1 MEQQSSQIKTARLP
15 MLALRG
21 LVVYPNMV
29 LHFDVG
35 RKKSVLAL
43 NEAMGNNQLVFL
55 VTQKD
60 IREDEPKDYD
70 LYSVGV
76 VAEVRQILKMPGDSL
91 RVLVEGLYRAKL
103 VDIIQED
110 PFMSAMVEELPLKTI
125 RTKSQRDTTEAL
137 MRAVKDLFEEYSY
150 LTPQMPKDYMLNV
163 MASEDPVY
171 LCEYIAGN
179 LMLKTVDKQRIL
191 EESSP
196 IRRLELLAQI
206 LEDENSVLTI
216 EKDLYEKVKQQ
227 VDKNQREY
235 FLREQMKVISS
246 ELGEGDSVQEEAM
259 EYFDRIERLKLPKE
273 AAEKLTKEAE
283 RLFKMPYNSQEA
295 SVIRTY
301 LDTCLDL
308 PWNKETKDK
317 IDIAKAQ
324 RILDRDHYGL
334 VKVKERILE
343 LLAVRALAPDITG
356 QIICLVGPPGVGKT
370 SIARSIAAA
379 LGRKYARISL
389 GGVRDESDIRGH
401 RKTYVGSM
409 PGRIIDAIIRAG
421 SKNALILL
429 DEVDKLSHDFRG
441 DPASA
446 LLEVLDSEQ
455 NKAFRDHYIEIPF
468 DISNILFITTANDKN
483 EIPAPLLD
491 RMEVIEL
498 SSYTREE
505 KFNIARKHLVAKQIK
520 RNGLSTKSI
529 KITDGAIYSIIDY
542 YTREAGVRK
551 LERAIA
557 SLCRKAAKRIVD
569 GSQTKVVI
577 TDANIAE
584 FLGAR
589 KFRPDDIL
597 KKNEVGVATGLAW
610 TSVGGEIMM
619 IEVNVVKGSGKIQLT
634 GSLGDVMKESANIA
648 VSYIR
653 SKADKLKID
662 EDFYKERDIHIHA
675 PEGAVPKD
683 GPSAGVT
690 MVTALVSALTGT
702 PVKREV
708 AMTGEITLRGRVL
721 PIGGLKEKTMA
732 AYRSGVKTVIIPEDN
747 RADLEEIDETVR
759 ESLNFVFAEDIDTVL
774 KTALLYCT
782 EQENSDVRKTESL
795 VHSSVDMGKKI
806 PGGIDTT
813 IIPQ

>member
-1 MEQQSSQIKTARLP
+1 

>member
-125 RTKSQRDTTEAL
+125 RTKSQRDTAEAL

>member
-125 RTKSQRDTTEAL
+125 RTKSQRDTAEAL

-259 EYFDRIERLKLPKE
+259 EYFNRIERLKLPKE